1 MLQLDGWSLTIEDVA
16 RVAKANEDD
25 PEKLVHDSFAEVEQ
39 RIEETMGHLSV
50 CIADEK
56 RLAKRLERQVAT
68 AAQWDEK
75 AKEAAQ
81 AGRDDLAA
89 EASAKQAEHR
99 GAVAHLEEQL
109 RLQAAAMEEMKRG
122 LSQLTSVLE
131 EAKAKRH
138 ALLTRAPR
146 TSPARSKTTEQVGLS
161 NDAKE
166 RIHAARLLVEQRAE
180 SDEPVYGVNTG
191 FGFLS
196 NVRIPKKDLAQLQV
210 NLIRSHSTGV
220 GPPLSPEQTR
230 ALMLLRANVMATG
243 RSGVRLETVEML
255 LAMLNLDVLP
265 IVPSKGSVGASGD
278 LAPLAHL
285 ALAMIGEGHVLH
297 RGRVKPSKEALG
309 EVGLKPLSLAAK
321 EGLCLIN
328 GTQAMGALGCLALM
342 EAEELATIA
351 DIVGAMSVEGQKGTP
366 AAFDERIQQAR
377 PHAGQIRSAENL
389 RRLLADS
396 EIVESHKDCDKVQDA
411 YSFRCMPQVHGA
423 TRDALEY
430 VRKTLETEINSATDN
445 PLVFAETDTML
456 SGGNFH
462 GQPLALALDFLAIA
476 VSELAN
482 ISDRR
487 VEQLIDPA
495 LSGLPAFL
503 AVDPGLNSGFML
515 AQVTSASLINEN
527 RVLCHPAS
535 TDSIPTS
542 ANREDHV
549 SMGMTSARKAL
560 EVVAN
565 TRTCLAI
572 ELLCAAQAIDLLKL
586 RPGRGIEAA
595 HRAIRQRVPFME
607 QDRVLSADIEAATA
621 LCESGELVRAVE
633 AAVGPMV

>member
-1 MLQLDGWSLTIEDVA
+1 VLELDGGSLTIEDVA
-16 RVAKANEDD
+16 RIARAEEFDRSALIIERKSQLAERIADQMRLEKKISQIEKRPEEWKHKADGARRAGREDLAGEAEAKA
-25 PEKLVHDSFAEVEQ
+25 AEEQ
-39 RIEETMGHLSV
+39 RKVDGH
-50 CIADEK
+50 
-56 RLAKRLERQVAT
+56 RQEVA
-68 AAQWDEK
+68 
-75 AKEAAQ
+75 
-81 AGRDDLAA
+81 
-89 EASAKQAEHR
+89 
-99 GAVAHLEEQL
+99 
-109 RLQAAAMEEMKRG
+109 RLQAVTEADERELMALNVSDAPSIRERVG
-122 LSQLTSVLE
+122 LND
-131 EAKAKRH
+131 EAKQR
-138 ALLTRAPR
+138 
-146 TSPARSKTTEQVGLS
+146 V
-161 NDAKE
+161 
-166 RIHAARLLVEQRAE
+166 HAARALVEKRVE

-196 NVRIPKKDLAQLQV
+196 NVSIPKKDLAQLQV

-220 GPPLSPEQTR
+220 GPPLTAEQTR

-243 RSGVRLETVEML
+243 RSGVREETIQLL
-255 LAMLNLDVLP
+255 LAMLNEDVLP

-285 ALAMIGEGHVLH
+285 ALAMIGEGQVRH
-297 RGRVKPSKEALG
+297 RGVVKPSKEALLQ
-309 EVGLKPLSLAAK
+309 VGLQPLEPAPK

-328 GTQAMGALGCLALM
+328 GTQAMGALGCLGLLDS
-342 EAEELATIA
+342 EELAKIA
-351 DIVGAMSVEGQKGTP
+351 DIAGAMSIEGQKGTP
-366 AAFDERIQQAR
+366 TAFDERIQKVR
-377 PHAGQIRSAENL
+377 PHPGQIASASNL

-396 EIVESHKDCDKVQDA
+396 AIVESHADCGKVQDA

-430 VRKTLETEINSATDN
+430 VRRTLEVEINSATDN
-445 PLVFAETDTML
+445 PLVFAETDAML

-503 AVDPGLNSGFML
+503 SVDPGLNSGFML

-586 RPGRGIEAA
+586 RPGRGVEAA
-595 HRAIRQRVPFME
+595 HRALRERVPFLE
-607 QDRVLSADIEAATA
+607 QDRVLSADIEAVDA
-621 LCESGELVRAVE
+621 LCASGELVRAVE
-633 AAVGPMV
+633 AAVGPLD

>member
-1 MLQLDGWSLTIEDVA
+1 LLREARPVLVPIVVMLDGRSLSIEDVA
-16 RVAKANEDD
+16 SVAKSS
-25 PEKLVHDSFAEVEQ
+25 L
-39 RIEETMGHLSV
+39 
-50 CIADEK
+50 
-56 RLAKRLERQVAT
+56 
-68 AAQWDEK
+68 
-75 AKEAAQ
+75 
-81 AGRDDLAA
+81 
-89 EASAKQAEHR
+89 
-99 GAVAHLEEQL
+99 
-109 RLQAAAMEEMKRG
+109 
-122 LSQLTSVLE
+122 
-131 EAKAKRH
+131 
-138 ALLTRAPR
+138 
-146 TSPARSKTTEQVGLS
+146 QVGLS
-161 NDAKE
+161 DGARE
-166 RIHAARLLVEQRAE
+166 RIRAARALVEEHAA

-220 GPPLSPEQTR
+220 GPPLSREQTR

-243 RSGVRLETVEML
+243 RSGVRLETVELL

-285 ALAMIGEGHVLH
+285 ALAMIGEGHVVH
-297 RGRVKPSKEALG
+297 EGRVKESREALA
-309 EVGLKPLSLAAK
+309 EVGLSPLQLAPK

-328 GTQAMGALGCLALM
+328 GTQAMGALGCLALI
-342 EAEELATIA
+342 EAEGLAKIA
-351 DIVGAMSVEGQKGTP
+351 DVAGAMSVEGQKGTP
-366 AAFDERIQQAR
+366 AAFDARIQEAR
-377 PHAGQIRSAENL
+377 PHPGQIASAENL
-389 RRLLADS
+389 RRLLTES
-396 EIVESHKDCDKVQDA
+396 EIVESHKDCGKVQDA
-411 YSFRCMPQVHGA
+411 YSMRCMPQVHGA
-423 TRDALEY
+423 TRDALAF
-430 VRKTLETEINSATDN
+430 VRKTLEIEINSATDN
-445 PLVFAETDTML
+445 PLVFAESGAMI

-503 AVDPGLNSGFML
+503 AVEPGLNSGFML

-572 ELLCAAQAIDLLKL
+572 ELLCAAQAIDLVKL
-586 RPGRGIEAA
+586 RPGRGVEAA
-595 HRAIRQRVPFME
+595 HLAVRAKVPFME
-607 QDRVLSADIEAATA
+607 QDRVLSRDIEAVTA
-621 LCESGELVRAVE
+621 LCASGELLEEVE
-633 AAVGPMV
+633 RAVGPMR